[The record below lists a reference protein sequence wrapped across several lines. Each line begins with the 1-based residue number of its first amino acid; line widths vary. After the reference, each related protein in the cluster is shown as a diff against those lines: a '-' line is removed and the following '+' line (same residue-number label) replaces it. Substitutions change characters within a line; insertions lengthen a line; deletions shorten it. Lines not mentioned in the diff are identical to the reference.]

1 MASLSVA
8 ELWASMEESS
18 CRKRYGRDIMSRVWA
33 SGQEQEPGQCTQQ
46 LATDKK
52 TLCTVKTQQGY
63 LITLAN

>member
-18 CRKRYGRDIMSRVWA
+18 CRKRYGRDIMSKEY
-33 SGQEQEPGQCTQQ
+33 GQVVKSKS

>member
-18 CRKRYGRDIMSRVWA
+18 CRKRYGRDIMSKEY
-33 SGQEQEPGQCTQQ
+33 GQVVKNRQCTQQ

-52 TLCTVKTQQGY
+52 TLCTVKTQEGY